1 MKLSQLSN
9 KNVLI
14 LGAGVTGMSCARF
27 LRDQNIHFAINDS
40 RAQLVS
46 DTEFHHDF
54 PDCQLSLGN
63 WDTALITAADVIIAS
78 PGIDMQTP
86 AIKSAISDR
95 ADVIGDVELYCRLG
109 DTPLLAVTGSNGK
122 STVVT
127 LLAYL
132 GQSLGVNCQLG
143 GNIGVPVLD
152 HLTNNQAPDID
163 VIALE
168 LSSFQLE
175 TISSMKAI
183 AATVLNISD
192 DHLDRHK
199 TLENYRNIKHR
210 IYEQAHVV
218 LVNRDDV
225 LTQVSAVSPQQ
236 KLISFGSD
244 KPTSGNFGIDT
255 IDGRPYLMYGE
266 QALIAVAELPIAG
279 MHNALNCLAAL
290 ALGMSA
296 GWSLTGMV
304 AQLPNFKSLEHRCQ
318 HVPSSDGI
326 IWINDSKATNVGAT
340 LAAIAGLAATLPA
353 DNHLILIAGGDGKGA
368 DFSALKTAMEQHV
381 SQLITLGK
389 DGNEIAKLSAD
400 SIKVNSIEQA
410 VINARSI
417 AKSGDVVLL
426 SPACASIDMFN
437 NFAERGEAFMQAVKT
452 GDQLNERSLSC

>member
-95 ADVIGDVELYCRLG
+95 ADVIGDVELYCRLS

-304 AQLPNFKSLEHRCQ
+304 AQLPNFKGLEHRCQ